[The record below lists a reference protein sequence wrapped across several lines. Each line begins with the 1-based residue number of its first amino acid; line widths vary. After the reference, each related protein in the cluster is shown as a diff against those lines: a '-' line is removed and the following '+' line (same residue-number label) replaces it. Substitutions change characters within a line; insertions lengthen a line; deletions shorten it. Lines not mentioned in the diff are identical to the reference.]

1 MHESFYPLSTTYQ
14 IHLNRNKSAL
24 YNITIFEEAGV
35 RVECTMSLQ
44 FTKPDA
50 NTRRIGDRLV

>member
-24 YNITIFEEAGV
+24 YNITILERISSRIERAGPV
-35 RVECTMSLQ
+35 WLNELGSWIT
-44 FTKPDA
+44 
-50 NTRRIGDRLV
+50 